1 MQRVLFLINTLT
13 GGGAEKVLLDIV
25 NNMDYTKYDIT
36 LQTIFDIGVYR
47 SQIHNNVKY
56 KAIFKIKHTL
66 QTKVY
71 NFYLY
76 NCDNLKKFYK
86 KYIDEN
92 YDIEVAF
99 LEGIPTKILA
109 ASSNPNKFA
118 WVHTDL
124 YNYYGQ
130 TKMFRSV
137 QENAECY
144 KRFKKIFCVSQS
156 AKEGFKRRFGFD
168 ENVEVLYN
176 PVDEKNI
183 RNRANEPITEIK
195 LNDKFKIITVGRLD
209 YQKGYDRL
217 LRVHKRLQNEG
228 YEYELWILGE
238 GNERKRLEKYI
249 QENDLSESVK
259 LLGFQSNPYKFMK
272 KSDLFVCSSRAEG
285 FSTVATEAII
295 SGLPVVTT
303 DCSGMRE
310 LLGESQYGIIV
321 SNDEDG
327 IYTGIK
333 TMLIDNEKLSEYK
346 RRAQSRGNQFSIKET
361 IKRTEE
367 VLDI

>member
-1 MQRVLFLINTLT
+1 MKRILFLMNTLT
-13 GGGAEKVLLDIV
+13 GGGAEKVLVDVV
-25 NNMDYTKYDIT
+25 NNLDKSKFEVT
-36 LQTIFDIGVYR
+36 LQTISDTGIYKDSVDGDVIYKTVIKSKNKLLYR
-47 SQIHNNVKY
+47 IKSN
-56 KAIFKIKHTL
+56 IF
-66 QTKVY
+66 
-71 NFYLY
+71 
-76 NCDNLKKFYK
+76 LKKMSSKFFYK
-86 KYIDEN
+86 KFIEDN

-130 TKMFRSV
+130 TKMFNSV

-156 AKEGFKRRFGFD
+156 AKEGFKKRFGFD

-183 RNRANEPITEIK
+183 RKKANELITETK
-195 LNDKFKIITVGRLD
+195 LSDKFKIITVGRLTHP
-209 YQKGYDRL
+209 KGYDRL
-217 LRVHKRLQNEG
+217 LRVHKRLQDEG
-228 YEYELWILGE
+228 FEYELWILGE
-238 GNERKRLEKYI
+238 GNERNKLEQYI
-249 QENDLSESVK
+249 QENNLSRSVK

-272 KSDLFVCSSRAEG
+272 KANLFVCSSRVEG

-295 SGLPVVTT
+295 LGLPVVTT

-321 SNDEDG
+321 SNDESG

-333 TMLIDNEKLSEYK
+333 TMLTDKDKLSGYK
-346 RRAQSRGNQFSIKET
+346 RKAQIRGNQFSINET
-361 IKRTEE
+361 VKRIEE
-367 VLDI
+367 ALDT